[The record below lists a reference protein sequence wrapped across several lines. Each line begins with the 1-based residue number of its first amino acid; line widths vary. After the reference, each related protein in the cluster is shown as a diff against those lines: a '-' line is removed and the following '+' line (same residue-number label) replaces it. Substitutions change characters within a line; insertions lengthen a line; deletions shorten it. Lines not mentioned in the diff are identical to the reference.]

1 MADLVP
7 STRLVDRNFDNRTS
21 KKYPVAVK
29 TEQITVTD
37 TTNTVTVA
45 FPVNGR
51 VSKLITAAPNIPT
64 DSAYSITF
72 KDEDGNTLYTD
83 ASRSDN
89 ANASTDLSGTAYIWS
104 GNTTVTIAFSTA
116 LSGDTAT
123 FDVKVEYTSTIF

>member
-89 ANASTDLSGTAYIWS
+89 ANAVTDLSGTVYIWS

-116 LSGDTAT
+116 LSGNTAT
-123 FDVKVEYTSTIF
+123 FDVKLEYGGTLF